1 MSNLRKIMESPPKN
15 TGKRPA
21 EPEPEQW
28 YTSGFQRKEVY
39 EASGRVSNQPP
50 AKKKRIVPEQL
61 NFTESDS
68 VASMRAQ
75 ILGLRCTVRRLQ
87 EKLEEEKGN
96 VAIALCNHS
105 ALQKQYERQE
115 KRHQE
120 DRSSQKQCELQLL
133 ANCRAYEREKV
144 AMQDDFD
151 LQWKRKESEVR
162 RLQREFNDAVNALL
176 ASEVE

>member
-1 MSNLRKIMESPPKN
+1 MESPPKN

-21 EPEPEQW
+21 EPHPEQW
-28 YTSGFQRKEVY
+28 YTSNFQER
-39 EASGRVSNQPP
+39 AQRTPQP

-75 ILGLRCTVRRLQ
+75 IFGLRTTNQKLQ
-87 EKLEEEKGN
+87 EKLKEANDN
-96 VAIALCNHS
+96 VTVALCNHS
-105 ALQKQYERQE
+105 ALQNQMERQE
-115 KRHQE
+115 RRHQD
-120 DRSSQKQCELQLL
+120 DRAQQKQTELQLL

-144 AMQDDFD
+144 AMQDSFD
-151 LQWKRKESEVR
+151 LQWKKKESEVR

>member
-1 MSNLRKIMESPPKN
+1 MSNMRKIFESPPKN

-21 EPEPEQW
+21 EPTPEQW
-28 YTSGFQRKEVY
+28 YTSGFAPEKAQ
-39 EASGRVSNQPP
+39 P

-75 ILGLRCTVRRLQ
+75 ILGLRCTTQKLQ
-87 EKLEEEKGN
+87 EKLKAANEN
-96 VAIALCNHS
+96 VTVALCNHS
-105 ALQKQYERQE
+105 ALQNQYERQE
-115 KRHQE
+115 RRHQE
-120 DRSSQKQCELQLL
+120 DKASAKQIELQLL

-144 AMQDDFD
+144 AMQDSFD
-151 LQWKRKESEVR
+151 MQWKKKESEVR

>member
-1 MSNLRKIMESPPKN
+1 MESPPKN

-21 EPEPEQW
+21 EPSPEQW
-28 YTSGFQRKEVY
+28 YTSNFQEKDNRYPAKTP
-39 EASGRVSNQPP
+39 QP

-75 ILGLRCTVRRLQ
+75 ILGLRCVNHKLQ
-87 EKLEEEKGN
+87 EKVKAANEN
-96 VAIALCNHS
+96 VSIALCNHS
-105 ALQKQYERQE
+105 ALQNQMERQE
-115 KRHQE
+115 RRHQ
-120 DRSSQKQCELQLL
+120 DDKSSQKQIELQLL

-144 AMQDDFD
+144 AMQDNFD
-151 LQWKRKESEVR
+151 LQWKTKESEVR